1 MIQSSLRTALQ
12 GATSYGDALIWNQI
26 AKALGSVRIEIGRS
40 QAGAALDNRT
50 ESLEAHPTEISACT
64 PSISELED
72 LIVAALVLA
81 EALEQDSVALR
92 LDEALIS
99 VTGKGISPEGW
110 PAA

>member
-50 ESLEAHPTEISACT
+50 ESLEAHPTEISARA
-64 PSISELED
+64 SVSELEE